1 MLIIILIY
9 NFYTIIYFRL
19 ESIRSKIAEMVVEVA
34 RNNHNR
40 RVSSRRR
47 NKRECLRVSLRTCH
61 ASGFANSCP
70 VSHLSTSGGKGGR
83 RWYVYTRIYIEEN
96 RRLEEGSL
104 FFSRLVLPGVE
115 VFRETFVTENRRK
128 MYASVVLAATSRLA
142 SSLSHFPPEARGSA
156 SPWTLPPPPPPSPT
170 RLFHR

>member
-1 MLIIILIY
+1 MLIIILSY

-47 NKRECLRVSLRTCH
+47 NKRECCVSLYVRATRPDSRTVVP
-61 ASGFANSCP
+61 FP
-70 VSHLSTSGGKGGR
+70 PPLSTSGGKGGR

-156 SPWTLPPPPPPSPT
+156 SP
-170 RLFHR
+170 